1 MARPRALAAGA
12 ALLSLALLLLYA
24 RSAAVARAAPAR
36 RRLGCAALQHEQA
49 RGEPVVGNGTGVPT
63 FARWGI
69 VKPHGYAILARAL
82 QHAG

>member
-24 RSAAVARAAPAR
+24 ALLLLAPPPPDAAW
-36 RRLGCAALQHEQA
+36 AALHWHEQA